1 MNLSQSVL
9 DLFFPRNCVWS
20 GAPADSDKYRWLCRE
35 AEKELYFIR
44 EPYCKRCGFPFFHWN
59 HMPKTCPLCS
69 DWEPS
74 FDACRSLL
82 LYKGAAKALVQ
93 TLKYHNGNYLQ
104 VDIRRMLLQTGD
116 LQEWF
121 SDTILVPVPLHKTRE
136 RERGYNQSE
145 LLVRGIMKVFPKCK
159 YEPLLQRMRST
170 PTQTHLNAADRRK
183 NVRGAFGINGIVF
196 PELNYV
202 LVDDVMTTGATL
214 DACAAVLK
222 KAGAKKVKAF
232 TLAHG

>member
-1 MNLSQSVL
+1 MSLPQSIL

-20 GAPADSDKYRWLCRE
+20 GSPVDSKKYRWFSAE
-35 AEKELYFIR
+35 AEKELFFIR
-44 EPYCKRCGFPFFHWN
+44 EPYCQRCGFPFFHWT

-69 DWEPS
+69 DWEPR

-93 TLKYHNGNYLQ
+93 TLKYRNGSYLQ
-104 VDIRRMLLQTGD
+104 VDLQTMLQQVED
-116 LQEWF
+116 LSEWF
-121 SDTILVPVPLHKTRE
+121 SDAILIPVPLYKTRE

-145 LLVRGIMKVFPKCK
+145 LLIRCIMKVFPKCK
-159 YEPLLQRMRST
+159 VEFFLQRVRST
-170 PTQTHLNAADRRK
+170 PTQTHLNAEDRRK
-183 NVRGAFGINGIVF
+183 NVKGAFQVRGTVF
-196 PELNYV
+196 PELKYV

-214 DACAAVLK
+214 DACAAALK